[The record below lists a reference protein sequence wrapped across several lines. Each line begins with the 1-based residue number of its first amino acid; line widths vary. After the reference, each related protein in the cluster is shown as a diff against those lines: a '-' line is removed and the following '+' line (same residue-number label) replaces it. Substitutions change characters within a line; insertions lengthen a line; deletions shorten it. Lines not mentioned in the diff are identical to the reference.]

1 MVTTDLRKAYICDMG
16 MSKLRQATQ
25 ATVTT
30 VTNPAGTT
38 PYMAP
43 EMFQAGHQG
52 KPVDVYAL
60 GCLYIELFGQKRV
73 WRDLDGMQI
82 MQKVCV
88 QQPPQMPSSSHLKPV
103 YQELSNDACNGWTQL
118 WFQLATGIAMLD
130 LCK

>member
-1 MVTTDLRKAYICDMG
+1 
-16 MSKLRQATQ
+16 
-25 ATVTT
+25 
-30 VTNPAGTT
+30 
-38 PYMAP
+38 MAP

-73 WRDLDGMQI
+73 WRDLDGLQI

-103 YQELSNDACNGWTQL
+103 YQELCNACCKFEAQL
-118 WFQLATGIAMLD
+118 RPTIACIITMLD